1 MWFKKAGLVGPHDKA
16 TKKKYLSRVISS
28 FQLEISIYVKNRDKA
43 STVVVV
49 LFIQNKKYTK

>member
-43 STVVVV
+43 STVV